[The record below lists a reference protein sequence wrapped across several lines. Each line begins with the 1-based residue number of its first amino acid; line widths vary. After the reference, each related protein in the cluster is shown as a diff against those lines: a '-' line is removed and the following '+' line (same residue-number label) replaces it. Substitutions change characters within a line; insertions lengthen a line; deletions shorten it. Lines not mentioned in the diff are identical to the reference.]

1 MRFGIRVKLLIF
13 AAFVW
18 AVIFGIYSVYI
29 YKERIAQTR
38 RMALTTADLLS
49 RKIVA
54 DRQYYASTI
63 VRRAMDAGLEV
74 SASYH
79 DSDNAIPLPATF
91 TKEVSKL
98 LGAESGLRMD
108 IISLNPINPANVPRD
123 EFQKKA
129 LELFAKG
136 SEASHFS
143 FGVYEGRESVRYM
156 IPDIATSQTCV
167 DCHNSN
173 ALSPRRDYTIG
184 DVTGGLEIVVPIEGE
199 MSAAMQD
206 IWRSIAYGFVV
217 IMAMGLVGLA
227 FIRRVVTS
235 PIMDLAETA
244 RYMAGGDLT
253 VASSVDSD
261 DEIGD
266 LGRQINSVIKN
277 LHMMIADIRRT
288 SDQALDIS
296 KHVRSMSAHVL
307 EGSNRQGSSLDSI
320 GHNMEGINVSVAEI
334 AGYTDVLAESV
345 EKGSSSVLELGASIS
360 EVVENMESLFMSV
373 DDTAHSTKDM
383 SFSIKEI
390 SENIESLSSAVTQV
404 SSSMMQI
411 NLRIKEV
418 ETNAAEA
425 SRFADNV
432 IKDARAGMQTVES
445 TIEGIVRTKE
455 ITRESTEVINSLSEK
470 VQEIGKILDVIREV
484 AEETNLLALNAAIIA
499 AQSGEHGK
507 SFAVV
512 SNEIKDLAERT
523 STSAKEVSEIISA
536 VEIESNRAVKSME
549 RGYYSVEEGVRLSME
564 AGEGLRKIVDS
575 AQRSTISVRGIAKAA
590 AEQARQSRMVAETTE
605 KVADMT
611 RRIVNAT
618 QEQARGSE
626 LINKASERMSE
637 IASRVKGSTRS
648 QVAANEQIT
657 TTIEDVNKMVM
668 YINNVVRE
676 QSRNTVKV
684 LEAISAVRNVSVDNI
699 DKAMETDKAVEKMTE
714 LNRTMMETVKRF
726 KLRK

>member
-18 AVIFGIYSVYI
+18 AVIFGVYSVYI

-49 RKIVA
+49 RKIAA

-63 VRRAMDAGLEV
+63 VKRAMEAGLDI

-79 DSDNAIPLPATF
+79 ENDNAIPLPATF
-91 TKEVSKL
+91 TKEVSRL

-108 IISLNPINPANVPRD
+108 IISLNPINPMSGPRD
-123 EFQKKA
+123 EFQKTG
-129 LELFAKG
+129 LEAFAKG

-143 FGVYEGRESVRYM
+143 FGVYEGRQSVRYM

-167 DCHNSN
+167 DCHNNN
-173 ALSPRRDYTIG
+173 ALSPKRDYAIG
-184 DVTGGLEIVVPIEGE
+184 DVAGALEIVVPIESE
-199 MSAAMQD
+199 MAAAMKD
-206 IWRSIAYGFVV
+206 VWRSIFYGFAI

-227 FIRRVVTS
+227 YIRRVVTS
-235 PIMDLAETA
+235 PIMDLADTA
-244 RYMAGGDLT
+244 QDLAGGDLT
-253 VASSVDSD
+253 VASMVDSD

-266 LGRQINSVIKN
+266 LGRQINSVIRN
-277 LHMMIADIRRT
+277 LHMMIEDIRST

-296 KHVRSMSAHVL
+296 KHVRSLSAHVL
-307 EGSNRQGSSLDSI
+307 EGSNRQGHSLDSI
-320 GHNMEGINVSVAEI
+320 GQNMEGINVSIADI

-360 EVVENMESLFMSV
+360 EVVDNMESLFASV

-470 VQEIGKILDVIREV
+470 IQEIGKILDVIREV

-507 SFAVV
+507 SFSVV

-536 VEIESNRAVKSME
+536 VEVESNRAVKSME

-575 AQRSTISVRGIAKAA
+575 AQRSTVSVRGIARAS
-590 AEQARQSRMVAETTE
+590 AEQAKQSRMVAETTE

-626 LINKASERMSE
+626 LINKASERMSA
-637 IASRVKGSTRS
+637 IANRVKGSTRS

-657 TTIEDVNKMVM
+657 ATIEDVNKMVM

-676 QSRNTVKV
+676 QSGNTINV
-684 LEAISAVRNVSVDNI
+684 LEAISAVKNVSVDNI
-699 DKAMETDKAVEKMTE
+699 DKAMETDKAVERLTD
-714 LNRTMMETVKRF
+714 LNRTMMESVRRF
-726 KLRK
+726 KLKK

>member
-13 AAFVW
+13 AALVW
-18 AVIFGIYSVYI
+18 AVIFGVYSVYL
-29 YKERIAQTR
+29 YKVRIAQTR

-63 VRRAMDAGLEV
+63 VKRALEAGLEV

-79 DSDNAIPLPATF
+79 DIENAIPLPATF

-108 IISLNPINPANVPRD
+108 IISLNPINPTNVPRD
-123 EFQKKA
+123 DFQKKG
-129 LELFAKG
+129 LEVFARG
-136 SEASHFS
+136 SGASHFS
-143 FGVYEGRESVRYM
+143 FGVYEGKESVRYM

-167 DCHNSN
+167 DCHNTN
-173 ALSPRRDYTIG
+173 PLSPRRDYTIG
-184 DVTGGLEIVVPIEGE
+184 DVTGGLEIVLPIESE
-199 MSAAMQD
+199 MAAAMQD
-206 IWRSIAYGFVV
+206 IWRSIAYGFAV
-217 IMAMGLVGLA
+217 ILAMGLVGLA
-227 FIRRVVTS
+227 FIRRVVTY

-244 RYMAGGDLT
+244 KGMARGDLT
-253 VASSVDSD
+253 VASSIDSD

-277 LHMMIADIRRT
+277 LHMMIEDIRST

-296 KHVRSMSAHVL
+296 RHVRSMSAHVL
-307 EGSNRQGSSLDSI
+307 DGSNRQGSSLDSI
-320 GHNMEGINVSVAEI
+320 GHNMEGINVSIADI

-345 EKGSSSVLELGASIS
+345 EKGSSSVLELGASIN

-373 DDTAHSTKDM
+373 DETAHSTKDM

-432 IKDARAGMQTVES
+432 IKDARAGMRTVES

-470 VQEIGKILDVIREV
+470 IKEIGKILDVIREV

-507 SFAVV
+507 SFSVV

-523 STSAKEVSEIISA
+523 STSAREVSEIISA

-564 AGEGLRKIVDS
+564 AGSGLRKIVDS
-575 AQRSTISVRGIAKAA
+575 AQRSTQSVRGIAKAA
-590 AEQARQSRMVAETTE
+590 AEQAKQSRLVAETTE

-637 IASRVKGSTRS
+637 IASRVKLSTRS

-657 TTIEDVNKMVM
+657 ATIEDVNKMVM

-684 LEAISAVRNVSVDNI
+684 LEAISAVKNVSVDNI
-699 DKAMETDKAVEKMTE
+699 DKAMDTDKAVERMTE
-714 LNRTMMETVKRF
+714 LNRAMMETVKRF
-726 KLRK
+726 KLKK